1 MAEKNFDVTSP
12 MSMGGLVEAAES
24 IAAYCQFDAGQ
35 VFTGTASGNLV
46 PGFTTAGPRV
56 PAVNPYF
63 VWPQWALYLFSWYTH
78 DRGPLYITGSTGTGK
93 TESVK
98 QLAALLNMPVYEVN
112 GHARLESPELFGHYV
127 LRGQETVWLDGPL
140 TAAARNGGILLV
152 NEIDLLDPSTATG
165 LNTVLDGAP
174 LQIVETGELVP
185 VHPAFVFVATAN
197 TAGSGDSTGLYQG
210 TLAMNAAFMDRFV
223 VFQADYLDAETERQI
238 LLKACPNLPE
248 DIAGKMV
255 EVAGMVRSL
264 VDGKSLGKDLD
275 AQLSGVTF
283 TVPLSTR
290 SLLKWAKYIQVFAP
304 LAQVGKAPVLE
315 ASRVAYST
323 RLDLPARLAF
333 EEILQRVFG

>member
-1 MAEKNFDVTSP
+1 MNAIDLTTPKELGEV
-12 MSMGGLVEAAES
+12 VEAAAS
-24 IAAYCQFDAGQ
+24 VSTFCQFDAGQ
-35 VFTGTASGNLV
+35 VFTGTASGNLI
-46 PGFTTAGPRV
+46 PGFTQAGPRV
-56 PAVNPYF
+56 PAVNPCF
-63 VWPQWALYLFSWYTH
+63 VWPDWALYLFAWYTH
-78 DRGPLYITGSTGTGK
+78 DRSPLYITGSTGTGK
-93 TESVK
+93 TESVR
-98 QLAALLNMPVYEVN
+98 QLAALINMPVYEVN

-140 TAAARNGGILLV
+140 TAAARNGGILLI

-197 TAGSGDSTGLYQG
+197 TAGSGDNTGLYQG

-223 VFQADYLDAETERQI
+223 VFQADYLDPATEQGI
-238 LLKACPNLPE
+238 LHKSYPNLPE

-255 EVAGMVRSL
+255 KVAGMVRTI
-264 VDGKSLGKDLD
+264 VDGKSLGSDLD
-275 AQLSGVTF
+275 TQLSGVTF
-283 TVPLSTR
+283 NVPLSTR
-290 SLLKWAKYIQVFAP
+290 SLLKWAKYIQIFAP
-304 LAQVGKAPVLE
+304 FAQMGKAPVLE

-323 RLDLPARLAF
+323 RLDMPARLAF